1 MAIVDPRTLRVPL
14 LASCLLSV
22 VAASAAAQERVGISS
37 AVNPQARGTP
47 PSGTV
52 RQLVVGQDILFNE
65 RITTS
70 GSGQTQVLFLDES
83 SMTIGPNSD
92 VVIDEFVYDPK
103 SGAGKLA
110 MSTTRGLLRYVGGKL
125 SKQDGAVTLRTG
137 SAVLAVRGGAFI
149 AHSDPAGKTDAI
161 FIYGEG
167 LSVIGANAA
176 SQTLRRP
183 GFQVTVSGPGATPS
197 APTPVPP
204 GLLAQFLEQ
213 LDGQAGATGGASVVP
228 TSAAVVQSGISQT
241 LSDNVAESLRQA
253 VQHQQAALTAA
264 PTIPADP
271 AATLLATNQVNTVS
285 SQAINCTVAG
295 TCSGQQVI
303 NIPPAPPLAPA
314 PEVAVPPTPP
324 PAPAPEVAILPAPPP
339 PPAPPAPPPPPAPEV
354 AVPPAPPP
362 PPATVTIAYAGRLK
376 NTNGQGTAR
385 GFIDQSANGDIAY
398 AAGTLSFAEGAPQN
412 GIFTGTFGS
421 LGTISFPL
429 LPGSASFG
437 PQGTA
442 SAFGTFSGTSFLSAD
457 NTFFYAYLTP
467 TGQPTERLF
476 VYGGIPVASTFY
488 QPTGSTRIFSFT
500 VQPDA
505 ALQARIPFVRGQA
518 GGNLP
523 GASVSPLYV
532 VAPPSTA
539 IGDAA
544 GSPAARGLQASLAVS
559 GRGATQQS
567 AIAVTTGTIAALQD
581 TGQPVFSGGM
591 RGSSL
596 QIASGRP
603 IGLEAAVGTP
613 VDGGG
618 NAFYGDRSVTGFVL
632 DQTGFASTATAG
644 TVAVGATPGT
654 AREVSL
660 AGTTRTYGFA
670 HPVLASSVPAAIG
683 DSRSTRSTNGHFGGL
698 MYTNAQRNPYIIT
711 GDARITTDAQTNR
724 VEAGLSGRAQSA
736 SSGVSTLAAQYG
748 GLAGG
753 DGGNQAFVDDRNFA
767 ALESRS
773 NPAQVNGAP
782 AQAASLYL
790 VSSGVAG
797 TADSLLP
804 SGASYCRCQYL
815 QWGYWGGDVRSAGTA
830 DATWSRVDRGHI
842 NTWIAGVPTPQADLN
857 SLIGASATATYSG
870 HAIGSVFNN
879 GASYVAAGGFA
890 GTYNFGTQTGTM
902 GINNFDGHS
911 VTLSGGAP
919 LSGANYNFAST
930 SAAGTAKLNGTF
942 YGPNAAETGG
952 NFSFQSAPGLSPYL
966 ASGIYAGKR

>member
-1 MAIVDPRTLRVPL
+1 MPIVDSRAVRVPPLASCL
-14 LASCLLSV
+14 LASCLLAV
-22 VAASAAAQERVGISS
+22 IAAGAAAQERVGVSS

-47 PSGTV
+47 PGGTV

-70 GSGQTQVLFLDES
+70 ESGQTQVLFLDES

-92 VVIDEFVYDPK
+92 VTIDAFVYDPK

-137 SAVLAVRGGAFI
+137 SATLAVRGGAFI

-161 FIYGEG
+161 FIYGDG
-167 LSVIGANAA
+167 LSVIGANAVA
-176 SQTLRRP
+176 QTLRRP
-183 GFQVTVSGPGATPS
+183 GFQVTVSGPGAIPS

-204 GLLAQFLEQ
+204 GLLAQFVEQ
-213 LDGQAGATGGASVVP
+213 LDGQAGATGGARIVP
-228 TSAAVVQSGISQT
+228 TSVAVARSGISRT
-241 LSDNVAESLRQA
+241 LSGNVAESLRQA
-253 VQHQQAALTAA
+253 VQNQEGALTAA

-271 AATLLATNQVNTVS
+271 AATLLATSQVNTVS
-285 SQAINCTVAG
+285 SQAIDCTVAG

-303 NIPPAPPLAPA
+303 TIPPAPPPA
-314 PEVAVPPTPP
+314 PVVAVP
-324 PAPAPEVAILPAPPP
+324 PAPPP
-339 PPAPPAPPPPPAPEV
+339 PPAPPAPAPVV
-354 AVPPAPPP
+354 AIPPAPPA
-362 PPATVTIAYAGRLK
+362 PATVTIAYAGRLK
-376 NTNGQGTAR
+376 NTNGQSTAR
-385 GFIDQSANGDIAY
+385 GFIDQSATGDVPY
-398 AAGTLSFAEGAPQN
+398 AAGMLSFPEGTPQN
-412 GIFTGTFGS
+412 GVFAGAFGS

-437 PQGTA
+437 PQGTT
-442 SAFGTFSGTSFLSAD
+442 SALGTFSGTSFLSAD

-467 TGQPTERLF
+467 TSRPTERLF
-476 VYGGIPVASTFY
+476 VYGGVPVASTFY
-488 QPTGSTRIFSFT
+488 QATGSTRIFSFT

-505 ALQARIPFVRGQA
+505 ALRAKTPFLRGQA

-523 GASVSPLYV
+523 SASVSPLYV
-532 VAPPSTA
+532 VAPPTTA
-539 IGDAA
+539 IGDAT

-567 AIAVTTGTIAALQD
+567 AIAVTTGMIAALQD

-603 IGLEAAVGTP
+603 VGLESAVGTP

-618 NAFYGDRSVTGFVL
+618 NAFYGDRSATGLVL
-632 DQTGFASTATAG
+632 DQSGFASTATPG
-644 TVAVGATPGT
+644 TVAAGATPGV

-670 HPVLASSVPAAIG
+670 HPVVSSSVPAAIG
-683 DSRSTRSTNGHFGGL
+683 DSRSTRSINGNFGGL
-698 MYTNAQRNPYIIT
+698 MYTNAQRNPYIIA
-711 GDARITTDAQTNR
+711 GDARISTDAPTNR
-724 VEAGLSGRAQSA
+724 VEVGLSGSARSA

-753 DGGNQAFVDDRNFA
+753 NAGNQAFIDDRNFA
-767 ALESRS
+767 ALESQS
-773 NPAQVNGAP
+773 APAQVNHAP

-790 VSSGVAG
+790 VSSGAAG
-797 TADSLLP
+797 TAESLLP

-830 DATWSRVDRGHI
+830 ETAASRIDRGHI

-902 GINNFDGHS
+902 GINNFDGRS
-911 VTLSGGAP
+911 FTLNGGAP
-919 LSGANYNFAST
+919 LSGANYNFSST
-930 SAAGTAKLNGTF
+930 SATGTARLNGTF